1 MVADMYALVTKSV
14 SDRLK
19 EKGFVG
25 AELNA
30 ETTLLG
36 GDLPLDSLD
45 LATVLIEMQ
54 EQVGQDPFASGFME
68 FRTIGDL
75 VNIYRKLLD

>member
-1 MVADMYALVTKSV
+1 MAADVYALVTKSI

-25 AELNA
+25 ADLKA

-54 EQVGQDPFASGFME
+54 EQVGQDPFAGGFVE
-68 FRTIGDL
+68 FRTIGEL
-75 VNIYRKLLD
+75 VNIYHKLLA

>member
-1 MVADMYALVTKSV
+1 MVADMYALITKSV

-19 EKGFVG
+19 EKGVVG
-25 AELNA
+25 ADLKS

-36 GDLPLDSLD
+36 GELPLDSLD
-45 LATVLIEMQ
+45 LATILIEMQ

-75 VNIYRKLLD
+75 VKIYDKMLA

>member
-14 SDRLK
+14 ADRLK

-25 AELNA
+25 ADLNA
-30 ETTLLG
+30 ETMLLG

-45 LATVLIEMQ
+45 LATILIEMQ
-54 EQVGQDPFASGFME
+54 EQVGQDPFASGFVE
-68 FRTIGDL
+68 FRTIGEL
-75 VNIYRKLLD
+75 VNIYHKLIA

>member
-1 MVADMYALVTKSV
+1 MT
-14 SDRLK
+14 
-19 EKGFVG
+19 
-25 AELNA
+25 AEA
-30 ETTLLG
+30 TLLG
-36 GDLPLDSLD
+36 GELPLDSLD